1 MGVLPSF
8 SVRGLSLH
16 LHGFSLRARTFA
28 GGGVLALQPHL
39 PHLYCGRDNK
49 LRRLV
54 FNLLV
59 PNYRDLR

>member
-8 SVRGLSLH
+8 SVRRLSLH
-16 LHGFSLRARTFA
+16 LHGFSLGARTF
-28 GGGVLALQPHL
+28 GGGEVFWP
-39 PHLYCGRDNK
+39 CSGRDNK